1 MSEQNADLMI
11 QFDRVRREVK
21 DIAKKKGIDLSLIKI
36 RNREAEKVQ
45 RRYLFYN

>member
-21 DIAKKKGIDLSLIKI
+21 EIAKKNGIDLSLIKI